1 MRYSRALIAGC
12 LLFIF
17 AYISIYPALAY
28 YHNSW
33 TSKSW
38 AEVHFGEEII
48 FHLEIEGERKIVRAW
63 VELGFKEEPL
73 KLIFQLTPHKLAP
86 PLSKLSLISRVEA
99 EAGDI
104 PAGTVIYFRWCWEDI
119 EGGITRGDIKSLI
132 YRDESFAWQII
143 ESDHFY
149 VYYPKGKGKIGRKV
163 SSSAEKIYRS
173 VTEALKFIPPQKIN
187 IYLYISH
194 QDYMEAVGRDRTWE
208 AGSTYPEFN
217 LIIIKPVDIEGL
229 LHHEFVHIVFGQAT
243 NNNYTVP
250 AWFNEGL
257 ATYLAGEFNF
267 WRQNL
272 VLLAV
277 VREST
282 LNLYE
287 MSDFAMLSDDD
298 ISLAYAQSYKVIEY
312 LVSNYGE
319 DILTNIETS
328 LAEGVSFEEALWKF
342 TSKDITSLDGDWMRW
357 LKASYVGNNFA
368 RVILAFLN
376 VAPFLPAAILVLLA
390 YLIIRHRRA
399 QVLRRWEE
407 EEKES
412 EEEQE

>member
-1 MRYSRALIAGC
+1 VRYLRTLIAGC

-17 AYISIYPALAY
+17 AYISIYPAPAY
-28 YHNSW
+28 PNNSG

-38 AEVHFGEEII
+38 AEVNFGREII
-48 FHLEIEGERKIVRAW
+48 FHLEIEGERKITRAW

-73 KLIFQLTPHKLAP
+73 KLIFQLTPHSLAP
-86 PLSKLSLISRVEA
+86 PLSKLSLISRA
-99 EAGDI
+99 KAGDI
-104 PAGTVIYFRWCWEDI
+104 PAGTIIYFQWCWEDI
-119 EGGITRGDIKSLI
+119 EGEMARSDIKSLI
-132 YRDESFAWQII
+132 YRDESFDWQVI

-149 VYYPKGKGKIGRKV
+149 VYYPKGKDKIGRKA
-163 SSSAEKIYRS
+163 SSSAERVYRS

-217 LIIIKPVDIEGL
+217 LIIIKPVDIEDL
-229 LHHEFVHIVFGQAT
+229 LHHEFVHVVFGQAT

-257 ATYLAGEFNF
+257 ATYLAGEFDF

-272 VLLAV
+272 VLL
-277 VREST
+277 T
-282 LNLYE
+282 LVGERALDLYE
-287 MSDFAMLSDDD
+287 MSDFSRLNDDN
-298 ISLAYAQSYKVIEY
+298 ISLAYAQSYKAIEY

-328 LAEGVSFEEALWKF
+328 LAQGNSFEEALKEF
-342 TSKDITSLDGDWMRW
+342 TSQDIASLDRDWMGW
-357 LKASYVGNNFA
+357 LEASYVGNTFS

-399 QVLRRWEE
+399 QILRRWEE
-407 EEKES
+407 EEKEN
-412 EEEQE
+412 EGERE